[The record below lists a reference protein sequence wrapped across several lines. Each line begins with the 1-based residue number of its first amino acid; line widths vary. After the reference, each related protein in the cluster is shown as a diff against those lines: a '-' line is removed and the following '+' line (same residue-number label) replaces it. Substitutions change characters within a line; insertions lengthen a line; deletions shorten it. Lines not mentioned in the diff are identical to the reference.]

1 MLVKN
6 NVFFGDDALSK
17 LIEGMGILHE
27 AVSRTLG
34 PGGLL
39 CVREKVMWG
48 YPKTTKDGATVARNI
63 FIDDAAAQQGVEIL
77 KEAALRTCD
86 EAGDGT
92 TTSTILAY
100 HLVKMAY
107 EDIRRGHNR
116 KAVIYAYKRHV
127 KKYLDVLKTMGEMV
141 PDVKDDKIRGVASI
155 ASNGDTELAD
165 AVLDAFGQ
173 AGEQAHVTVELS
185 TTGKTY
191 AEVTHGFTLDSGF
204 ITPQFMG
211 KSPEELSKGLR
222 IMHDALIV
230 LFPFSLSRIENMT
243 RFLDKLKSTG
253 KEILLITNNLEG
265 NSLASLV
272 ANYHRQDDPLKI
284 CAIKPPYQDSALN
297 DKLYEDLALYTGGG
311 LISQEDG
318 IRVQDLNTSKVGSAK
333 KVIVGP
339 DKTWVIEGAGSGQ
352 AIEGRIY
359 QLREKITDNP
369 DSPDIESWRERISL
383 LQGAVGVVKVG
394 GYTRQEAEER
404 KDRADDCVHAVRSA
418 LEEGVCTAGGLTWLK
433 LVQKV
438 NEDRPDLIE
447 KLSDLLGELDDIDE
461 NEEELNLWDLLQ
473 HIPNDHDIHEVWDS
487 QKKRF
492 DIGIALALLSPLYIL
507 IKNASSYAGD
517 PVEFIQ
523 HFIENPS
530 DFIQFDD
537 ETGDTL
543 IINNQPNVSLYDPL
557 KVLRCA
563 LQNAWSVAELI
574 LNTHTLLSI
583 KSSDAESEAA
593 VKNRMMQMQISMGQM

>member
-438 NEDRPDLIE
+438 NEDNPNFIE
-447 KLSDLLGELDDIDE
+447 NLSDLLE
-461 NEEELNLWDLLQ
+461 NLVDRDEEELNLWDILY
-473 HIPNDHDIHEVWDS
+473 NENNE
-487 QKKRF
+487 RF
-492 DIGIALALLSPLYIL
+492 LDAEESYDIGIALALLSPLYIL
-507 IKNASSYAGD
+507 IKNAASYTND
-517 PVEFIQ
+517 PVECIQ
-523 HFIENPS
+523 HFLKSPS
-530 DFIQFDD
+530 DFLRFDD
-537 ETGDTL
+537 ERGGLFIVFD
-543 IINNQPNVSLYDPL
+543 QPNVSLYDPL